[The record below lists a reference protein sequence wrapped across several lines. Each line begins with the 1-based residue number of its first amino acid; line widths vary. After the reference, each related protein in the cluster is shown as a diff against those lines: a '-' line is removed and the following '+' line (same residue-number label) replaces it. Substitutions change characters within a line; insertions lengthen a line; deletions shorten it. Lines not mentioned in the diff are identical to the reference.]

1 MADTGDASSLTI
13 ANMTSGGEA
22 PTFYPA
28 VWHGIATVIY
38 QVTGISVPATANLMS
53 VLVGGG
59 NLAAVGHVFGAFHD
73 ARQHSGPAQR
83 GRCFGIVYG
92 VPHAAHQLRC
102 ALPQ

>member
-1 MADTGDASSLTI
+1 
-13 ANMTSGGEA
+13 MTSGGEA

-53 VLVGGG
+53 VLVG
-59 NLAAVGHVFGAFHD
+59 AVIWPLSVMYLVRSTMRA
-73 ARQHSGPAQR
+73 SVPALLSVGVIR
-83 GRCFGIVYG
+83 IVHG